1 MNLLIDKF
9 VNIAMV
15 KDLSNSN
22 INMKKPMLI
31 KAFWSTKPMNRLKI
45 SCFMCL
51 LSILCIYC
59 FLLEIV

>member
-9 VNIAMV
+9 VNIVMV

-31 KAFWSTKPMNRLKI
+31 KAFWSTKP
-45 SCFMCL
+45 
-51 LSILCIYC
+51 Y
-59 FLLEIV
+59 E